1 MMDKIEQYN
10 SFIDFATDDFI
21 DFVERKKFEYKNKEY
36 IAYTKK
42 RREITEKY
50 SNINKL
56 YNDLE
61 PVILTKEEAEKLIEL
76 FKVASHLN
84 FMEEMLCFKLGM
96 KEIIN
101 L

>member
-1 MMDKIEQYN
+1 MDNIEKYN
-10 SFIDFATDDFI
+10 SFMDFATDDFI
-21 DFVERKKFEYKNKEY
+21 DYIERKKFEYKNEDYIEY
-36 IAYTKK
+36 IRK

-61 PVILTKEEAEKLIEL
+61 PVILDEEETEKLIEL
-76 FKVASHLN
+76 IKITSYINA
-84 FMEEMLCFKLGM
+84 MEEMLCFKLGM
-96 KEIIN
+96 KEIIS

>member
-1 MMDKIEQYN
+1 MINSNIEN
-10 SFIDFATDDFI
+10 TFLDFSTDDFI
-21 DFVERKKFEYKNKEY
+21 DYIERKKFEYKNEEY
-36 IAYTKK
+36 IKYIRK

-61 PVILTKEEAEKLIEL
+61 PVILNEEEIEKLIEL
-76 FKVASHLN
+76 IKITNHINAI
-84 FMEEMLCFKLGM
+84 EEMLCFKLGM
-96 KEIIN
+96 KEIIS

>member
-1 MMDKIEQYN
+1 MNNIEEYN
-10 SFIDFATDDFI
+10 SFMDYATDDFI
-21 DFVERKKFEYKNKEY
+21 DYIERKKFEYKNEEY
-36 IAYTKK
+36 IEYIRK

-61 PVILTKEEAEKLIEL
+61 PVILNEEETEKLIEL
-76 FKVASHLN
+76 IKIISHIN
-84 FMEEMLCFKLGM
+84 AIEEMICFKLGI
-96 KEIIN
+96 KEIIS

>member
-1 MMDKIEQYN
+1 MFDSNINE
-10 SFIDFATDDFI
+10 SFLNFSTDDFI
-21 DFVERKKFEYKNKEY
+21 DYIERKKFEYKNEEY
-36 IAYTKK
+36 IEYIRK
-42 RREITEKY
+42 RREITERY

-61 PVILTKEEAEKLIEL
+61 PVILNEEEIEKLIEL
-76 FKVASHLN
+76 IKITSHIN
-84 FMEEMLCFKLGM
+84 AMEEMLCFKLGM

>member
-1 MMDKIEQYN
+1 MFDSNINE
-10 SFIDFATDDFI
+10 SFLNFSTDDFI
-21 DFVERKKFEYKNKEY
+21 DYIERKKFEYKNEEY
-36 IAYTKK
+36 IENNRK
-42 RREITEKY
+42 RREITERY

-61 PVILTKEEAEKLIEL
+61 PVILNEEEIEKLIEL
-76 FKVASHLN
+76 IKITSHIN
-84 FMEEMLCFKLGM
+84 AMEEMLCFKLGM

>member
-1 MMDKIEQYN
+1 MDNIEKYN
-10 SFIDFATDDFI
+10 SFMDFATDDFI
-21 DFVERKKFEYKNKEY
+21 DYIERKKFEYKNKDY
-36 IAYTKK
+36 IKYIRK

-50 SNINKL
+50 SNINRL

-61 PVILTKEEAEKLIEL
+61 PVILNKEETEKLIEL
-76 FKVASHLN
+76 LKITSHINTMDEL
-84 FMEEMLCFKLGM
+84 LCFKLGM

>member
-1 MMDKIEQYN
+1 MFDSNIKK
-10 SFIDFATDDFI
+10 SFLDFSTDDFI
-21 DFVERKKFEYKNKEY
+21 DYVERKKFEYKNEEY
-36 IAYTKK
+36 IEFIRK

-61 PVILTKEEAEKLIEL
+61 PVILNEEETKKLIEL
-76 FKVASHLN
+76 IKITSHIN
-84 FMEEMLCFKLGM
+84 VIEEILCFKLGM
-96 KEIIN
+96 KEIIS

>member
-1 MMDKIEQYN
+1 MNNIEEYN
-10 SFIDFATDDFI
+10 SFMDYATDDFI
-21 DFVERKKFEYKNKEY
+21 DYIERKKFEYKNEEY
-36 IAYTKK
+36 IEYIRK

-61 PVILTKEEAEKLIEL
+61 PVILNEEETEKLIEL
-76 FKVASHLN
+76 IKIISHIN
-84 FMEEMLCFKLGM
+84 AIEEMICFKLGM
-96 KEIIN
+96 KEIIS